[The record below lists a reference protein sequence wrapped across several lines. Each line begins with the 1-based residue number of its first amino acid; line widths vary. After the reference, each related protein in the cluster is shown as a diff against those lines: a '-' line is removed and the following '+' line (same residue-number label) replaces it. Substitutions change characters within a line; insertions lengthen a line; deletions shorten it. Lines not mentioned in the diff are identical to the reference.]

1 MNTYYTRAQ
10 ARFKAAPRS
19 RGAEKNLRL
28 ALRRER
34 AAAAAEAAWQ
44 AVCLAREAAAA
55 KAVQNMRRIHA

>member
-34 AAAAAEAAWQ
+34 AAAAEAAWQ